1 MRAADTVFLH
11 GHVITVNEKDE
22 IAEAVAVSGNQI
34 CMVGTSEEVQAAI
47 GTETKGIDLR
57 GRTLMPG
64 FIDAHMHLT
73 LLALLAGEYLDV
85 NSDQLPT
92 IDALKEA
99 IAERA
104 RQVPKG
110 TWIKCWGYEQSKLL
124 DQRHPTAA
132 DLNEAAPDHPVQ
144 VVRCCGHMGVY
155 NSKALALIDLE
166 KFQPDEVMREQG
178 RATGLLKESAH
189 NALWSQVA
197 FTREGLAEGLRK
209 TSREL
214 LSMRKDA
221 GHDGTGQSDGR
232 PGGEGIS
239 AAVLHVWKGGY
250 KRLAGTHP
258 RQRNPNGLWK
268 PLVPN
273 RRDEAVVGRLHQRP
287 ILRHQSA
294 LQP

>member
-47 GTETKGIDLR
+47 GTETKVIDLR

-104 RQVPKG
+104 RQVPKE
-110 TWIKCWGYEQSKLL
+110 TWIKCWGYDYEGES
-124 DQRHPTAA
+124 
-132 DLNEAAPDHPVQ
+132 
-144 VVRCCGHMGVY
+144 
-155 NSKALALIDLE
+155 
-166 KFQPDEVMREQG
+166 
-178 RATGLLKESAH
+178 RAVDTH
-189 NALWSQVA
+189 
-197 FTREGLAEGLRK
+197 
-209 TSREL
+209 
-214 LSMRKDA
+214 
-221 GHDGTGQSDGR
+221 
-232 PGGEGIS
+232 I
-239 AAVLHVWKGGY
+239 
-250 KRLAGTHP
+250 KRLREKLGEYSACIQTVIKAGY
-258 RQRNPNGLWK
+258 RIEG
-268 PLVPN
+268 
-273 RRDEAVVGRLHQRP
+273 
-287 ILRHQSA
+287 
-294 LQP
+294 